1 MVTEQD
7 KTLKALQIAIQMEKD
22 GQEFYHTMS
31 QQSGNRLG
39 KKLLEALAAEEEHHL
54 QRFEEIYNSLRNRKA
69 WPVTQFQ
76 PNAGQMLRSIFARAS
91 EEMIAGEKAANT
103 EVDAVKTAL
112 DMENRSYD
120 FYKQQETSAGYQA
133 EREYYRSLAA
143 EEWEH
148 HLALLDYY
156 EYLEDP
162 AAWFVSKEHPSLD
175 GS

>member
-54 QRFEEIYNSLRNRKA
+54 QRFEE
-69 WPVTQFQ
+69 
-76 PNAGQMLRSIFARAS
+76 
-91 EEMIAGEKAANT
+91 KAANT

-112 DMENRSYD
+112 DMENKSYD